1 MAVKVNGM
9 FVPAALYSLLF
20 LFFFK
25 YRDVAIDTVKTGMG
39 GKAGNKGAVSIRFQ
53 FYSTSFCF
61 ICSHL
66 TAGQTQV
73 KERNEDYKEI
83 TQKLSFP
90 MVSVGV
96 HMLKTLE
103 IKVVSLHYERW
114 FQVIREVISVPWRIG
129 IKEIGKENVLK
140 KKKKSIF
147 HRRPDTTQ
155 YSTCCTKLL
164 CLSKNTVATVLEK
177 SSPLSSFQVD
187 LSEQC
192 NLTDKSVRPHG

>member
-1 MAVKVNGM
+1 M
-9 FVPAALYSLLF
+9 FVPAAIYSPLLPLSFSLSLPF
-20 LFFFK
+20 L

-90 MVSVGV
+90 MVRVGV
-96 HMLKTLE
+96 HMLKTWE
-103 IKVVSLHYERW
+103 VKAVSLHCECWSYAVFAVLAPNMALPLQKFYTSQKTQALQCLESPGLWRVIKLI
-114 FQVIREVISVPWRIG
+114 FQ
-129 IKEIGKENVLK
+129 
-140 KKKKSIF
+140 
-147 HRRPDTTQ
+147 D
-155 YSTCCTKLL
+155 
-164 CLSKNTVATVLEK
+164 
-177 SSPLSSFQVD
+177 
-187 LSEQC
+187 SEA
-192 NLTDKSVRPHG
+192 

>member
-1 MAVKVNGM
+1 
-9 FVPAALYSLLF
+9 
-20 LFFFK
+20 
-25 YRDVAIDTVKTGMG
+25 MG

-96 HMLKTLE
+96 CMLKPLE
-103 IKVVSLHYERW
+103 IVYLYRYESCSQAVFEDRSSKK
-114 FQVIREVISVPWRIG
+114 VISVPWRMG
-129 IKEIGKENVLK
+129 MKENGKENIK
-140 KKKKSIF
+140 K
-147 HRRPDTTQ
+147 
-155 YSTCCTKLL
+155 
-164 CLSKNTVATVLEK
+164 
-177 SSPLSSFQVD
+177 
-187 LSEQC
+187 
-192 NLTDKSVRPHG
+192 

>member
-1 MAVKVNGM
+1 M

-20 LFFFK
+20 PFFFFK

-96 HMLKTLE
+96 CMLKTLM
-103 IKVVSLHYERW
+103 IKAVYLHYESW
-114 FQVIREVISVPWRIG
+114 SQVI
-129 IKEIGKENVLK
+129 KELSAMENGRK
-140 KKKKSIF
+140 RKW
-147 HRRPDTTQ
+147 
-155 YSTCCTKLL
+155 
-164 CLSKNTVATVLEK
+164 
-177 SSPLSSFQVD
+177 
-187 LSEQC
+187 
-192 NLTDKSVRPHG
+192 

>member
-1 MAVKVNGM
+1 MVFKSSKLSGWEKTWCCKLTFPFM
-9 FVPAALYSLLF
+9 LQLKLIECLSLQPFTLF
-20 LFFFK
+20 SFHFFFFK

-96 HMLKTLE
+96 CMLKTLM
-103 IKVVSLHYERW
+103 IKAVYLHYESW
-114 FQVIREVISVPWRIG
+114 SQVI
-129 IKEIGKENVLK
+129 KELSAMENGRK
-140 KKKKSIF
+140 RKW
-147 HRRPDTTQ
+147 
-155 YSTCCTKLL
+155 
-164 CLSKNTVATVLEK
+164 
-177 SSPLSSFQVD
+177 
-187 LSEQC
+187 
-192 NLTDKSVRPHG
+192 

>member
-1 MAVKVNGM
+1 
-9 FVPAALYSLLF
+9 
-20 LFFFK
+20 
-25 YRDVAIDTVKTGMG
+25 MG

-96 HMLKTLE
+96 CMLKPLE
-103 IKVVSLHYERW
+103 IKSIFTDMKAVLRLSLRTGH
-114 FQVIREVISVPWRIG
+114 Q
-129 IKEIGKENVLK
+129 
-140 KKKKSIF
+140 KKS
-147 HRRPDTTQ
+147 
-155 YSTCCTKLL
+155 S
-164 CLSKNTVATVLEK
+164 
-177 SSPLSSFQVD
+177 
-187 LSEQC
+187 QC
-192 NLTDKSVRPHG
+192 HGEWA